1 MKILGSDGKVVV
13 VEDPSRADLEAVAR
27 DNPGA
32 QIVVVLRE
40 AEGPPELPK
49 SLHPLEV
56 HVAKDSSAVE
66 IATAQLRARRTQ
78 FHLEASKAVARRD
91 LLRGEIFVKRAVPQ
105 LSPELCMARFGC
117 SECVDACPAGAL
129 RLADRSISLDPS
141 KCVECGLCVAACP
154 TGALSTPGADDVEIS
169 AAFAK
174 ARLRGISRIAF
185 TCHKSLEA
193 SGEGRYV
200 YRLPCIGALGPE
212 WVLEA
217 AAAAGEVE
225 AYCPDPKC
233 PVAGAKAGLR
243 VVEEVAEAFGFEK
256 EQSEDRVVVRTAPR
270 AMSYSGSR
278 RRDYMEALSKFRDA
292 YTGRRAQA
300 LKMYRVDVDPD
311 KCSLCGV
318 CFAKCPQ
325 RAFDVSRTG
334 DAIRLTL
341 NPLRCVGCGYCEEA
355 CPEKAIAVGRHDSLP
370 PEVEEKAVDYV
381 VRCRSCGRPFD
392 TLKHIETVKRR
403 MGIKG
408 DPEWLYMC
416 PDCRRYHTARRMLES
431 ALGKGAGPR
440 SRAGV

>member
-1 MKILGSDGKVVV
+1 MRILSNDGKVVV
-13 VEDPSRADLEAVAR
+13 VEDPSKEDLEAVAR

-40 AEGPPELPK
+40 AEAPPELPK
-49 SLHPLEV
+49 GLHPLEV
-56 HVAKDSSAVE
+56 HVARASSAVE
-66 IATAQLRARRTQ
+66 IAAAQLRARRAQ
-78 FHLEASKAVARRD
+78 FHLEASKAVTRRD

-117 SECVDACPAGAL
+117 SECVDVCPTGAL
-129 RLADRSISLDPS
+129 KLADRSVSVDPS
-141 KCVECGLCVAACP
+141 KCTECGLCISSCP
-154 TGALSTPGADDVEIS
+154 TGALSAPGADDVEI
-169 AAFAK
+169 AAALAK
-174 ARLRGISRIAF
+174 ARLHGTSRVVF
-185 TCHKSLEA
+185 TCYKSAEA
-193 SGEGRYV
+193 SAEGRYV

-225 AYCPDPKC
+225 AYCPDLKC
-233 PVAGAKAGLR
+233 PAAGAKAGLE

-256 EQSEDRVVVRTAPR
+256 IESKEDRAVVRTSPKAV
-270 AMSYSGSR
+270 SYSGSR
-278 RRDYMEALSKFRDA
+278 RRDYLEVLSKFRDA
-292 YTGRRAQA
+292 YTGRKTQA
-300 LKMYRVDVDPD
+300 LKMYRVDVDPS

-334 DAIRLTL
+334 DAIKLTL
-341 NPLRCVGCGYCEEA
+341 NPLKCVGCGYCEEV

-381 VRCRSCGRPFD
+381 VRCKSCGRPFD
-392 TLKHIETVKRR
+392 TLRHIETVKRR

-416 PDCRRYHTARRMLES
+416 PDCRRYYTAKRMLES
-431 ALGKGAGPR
+431 ALGKGASPKG
-440 SRAGV
+440 